1 MKSKHS
7 RRIVPISLSQYALAC
22 GARTGVR
29 KTFTPRLSVVSS
41 TSVEK
46 MLSRS

>member
-29 KTFTPRLSVVSS
+29 FRSYKIAYSDVDGTP
-41 TSVEK
+41 EINCK
-46 MLSRS
+46 